1 MHMGH
6 KTYRHCSHAWLED
19 VCKVLKHNSYCKWA
33 IEATKVWRTPAN
45 KTPRLSSVIVIVVSC
60 CVQTNST
67 CHVKSMGI
75 VPMHEWKVPLKY
87 RGMLP
92 FPSGPLG
99 LGQAM
104 DTMVW
109 GGTYEMAG
117 IKINEHIHTE
127 AT

>member
-1 MHMGH
+1 M
-6 KTYRHCSHAWLED
+6 S
-19 VCKVLKHNSYCKWA
+19 
-33 IEATKVWRTPAN
+33 
-45 KTPRLSSVIVIVVSC
+45 RLSSVIFVSC
-60 CVQTNST
+60 CVQTNSP

-87 RGMLP
+87 RGMHP

-99 LGQAM
+99 LGQAV
-104 DTMVW
+104 DNMVW

>member
-19 VCKVLKHNSYCKWA
+19 VCKVLRHNSYCTWA

-45 KTPRLSSVIVIVVSC
+45 KTPRLSSVIVVSC
-60 CVQTNST
+60 CVQTNSP

-87 RGMLP
+87 RGMHS

-99 LGQAM
+99 LGQAV
-104 DTMVW
+104 DNMVW

-127 AT
+127 AM